1 MDRLELFFERE
12 INLLDK
18 IIKSLKN
25 KLELETCSS
34 ILSYFCCFYIPEYKQ
49 EYFDFIS
56 KIDYFENEYFDILK
70 DPLKQWSFLNFFRTV
85 VGNLLISHKE
95 YRYTFLY
102 TPFTEDYF
110 YWDYK

>member
-1 MDRLELFFERE
+1 MNSLEFFWERE
-12 INLLDK
+12 ADFLDK

-56 KIDYFENEYFDILK
+56 KIDYFENEYFYILN
-70 DPLKQWSFLNFFRTV
+70 DPLKEWSLLKIFRNV
-85 VGNLLISHKE
+85 VGTLLVLHKG

-102 TPFTEDYF
+102 TPFTEDDF
-110 YWDYK
+110 YWNYK